1 MDEYL
6 KRQRLA
12 AEQQLARAKPPPHPA
27 QLMEASSTPATP
39 TGTRRASS
47 GSTGSSAH
55 HLITSPAPH
64 PSHQQ
69 AHPERG
75 GSLERGYS
83 PGAQRK
89 SEGMTGARGRDFGSR
104 SLPKGA
110 TSSLTYGLMLD
121 RIQQKRQHRQLQK
134 QAANAAC
141 NDGSVSDSNYASYA
155 GPHPSW
161 IQSPASTY
169 VTSSSSTGLITH
181 SIMF

>member
-1 MDEYL
+1 MFMFHF
-6 KRQRLA
+6 A
-12 AEQQLARAKPPPHPA
+12 
-27 QLMEASSTPATP
+27 
-39 TGTRRASS
+39 
-47 GSTGSSAH
+47 
-55 HLITSPAPH
+55 
-64 PSHQQ
+64 
-69 AHPERG
+69 
-75 GSLERGYS
+75 
-83 PGAQRK
+83 
-89 SEGMTGARGRDFGSR
+89 EGMTGDRGRDFGSR

-169 VTSSSSTGLITH
+169 VTSSSSTGLFTH
-181 SIMF
+181 SITFL